1 MLTFAPSLM
10 RKALIQ
16 LHLSVFLAGFT
27 GIFGKLINLNEG
39 MLVWYRMA
47 ITAVSLWILFYL
59 QGALRKMTLRNIL
72 PIGGTGVV
80 IALHWLFFYGSI
92 KYSNVSIG
100 VVCFSLTSLF
110 TALFEPIITR
120 RRPDVVELLLSTLTL
135 GGILLIFHFD
145 AQYRT
150 GIILGII
157 SAACCALFTIFNK
170 IHLASWD
177 LKTIT
182 LYELSVGAGVLTLFM
197 PLYLHFFPVATLLP
211 DNIDWVYLLILAWV
225 CTIGLYLLSMHALNK
240 ISAFTVNLTFNLE
253 PVYSIILA
261 FILFHE
267 NKELNASF
275 YIGLSLIILSVVLQ
289 MIRVSAQ
296 GRRDR
301 LQVAKMAGTSPVNI

>member
-1 MLTFAPSLM
+1 M

-27 GIFGKLINLNEG
+27 GILGKLIDLNEG
-39 MLVWYRMA
+39 LLVWYRMS
-47 ITAVSLWILFYL
+47 ITAVSLWILFYF
-59 QGALRKMTLRNIL
+59 QGALRKMTLQQIL

-110 TALFEPIITR
+110 TAIFEPLITR
-120 RRPDVVELLLSTLTL
+120 RKPDVVELLLSALTL

-145 AQYRT
+145 VQYRT

-157 SAACCALFTIFNK
+157 SAAMCALFTVFNK
-170 IHLASWD
+170 IQLKTYD
-177 LKTIT
+177 IKTIT
-182 LYELSVGAGVLTLFM
+182 LYELTVGALVLTIFL
-197 PLYLHFFPVATLLP
+197 PLYLHIFPVATIMP
-211 DNIDWVYLLILAWV
+211 TQSDWIYLLFLAWV

-267 NKELNASF
+267 NKELNTSF
-275 YIGLSLIILSVVLQ
+275 YVGLSCIILSVVLQ

-296 GRRDR
+296 SRKAR
-301 LQVAKMAGTSPVNI
+301 QVSL